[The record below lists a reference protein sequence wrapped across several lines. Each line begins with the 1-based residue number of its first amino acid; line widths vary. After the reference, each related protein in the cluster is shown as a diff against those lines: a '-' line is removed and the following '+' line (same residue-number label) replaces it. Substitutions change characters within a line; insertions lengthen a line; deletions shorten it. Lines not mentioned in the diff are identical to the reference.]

1 MIFIETMEKRGYYH
15 VCTDGNALSWM
26 FQDKDDF
33 IAGVKRIGICLVKV
47 KLLLVSF
54 ILMDNHVHFILYGT
68 IFECKAFI
76 NLYKRL
82 TGTWI
87 RNKYGINDYLR
98 LLPSEIIR
106 IRDEEN
112 LLNTIAYIDRN
123 AVNGGYQFMTNEYP
137 WGSGRYV
144 FRDSKYSEEKNLI
157 RIGDMDAIR
166 QRSLLKTRIR
176 LPKEWL
182 MNSDGMI
189 IPCSFMDINR
199 IERIFKT
206 PVRYLYYLS
215 KKLEGQ
221 IEIDMVQAK
230 KTFIPDKEM
239 RPVVKR
245 LGMELFDCDDIRTL
259 DVKSRLEIAKRLR
272 YEYATTVKQISR
284 MVYLDHELLR
294 KFI

>member
-1 MIFIETMEKRGYYH
+1 
-15 VCTDGNALSWM
+15 
-26 FQDKDDF
+26 
-33 IAGVKRIGICLVKV
+33 
-47 KLLLVSF
+47 
-54 ILMDNHVHFILYGT
+54 
-68 IFECKAFI
+68 
-76 NLYKRL
+76 
-82 TGTWI
+82 
-87 RNKYGINDYLR
+87 
-98 LLPSEIIR
+98 
-106 IRDEEN
+106 
-112 LLNTIAYIDRN
+112 
-123 AVNGGYQFMTNEYP
+123 MTNEYP

-245 LGMELFDCDDIRTL
+245 LGMELFDCDDVRTL